1 MKIKKQKYIGACDT
15 YELFWPRPILTGKPV
30 YIIGDMSKNSANHL
44 KCQGDYIEDRWV
56 DDSNERS
63 SFKYGDKL

>member
-15 YELFWPRPILTGKPV
+15 YELLARPILVGKPA
-30 YIIGDMSKNSANHL
+30 YIIGDMSKNSAMHL

-63 SFKYGDKL
+63 SFKYVVKL